1 MTPQILSAS
10 VTGTSNIFSIA
21 VNDSHVAPTATAIVT
36 AKTTSLTV
44 GSYAEVRLGYVGDQF
59 LALTGYVK
67 EIEYK
72 EPELVYTLTIPNVM
86 IRAVDYFIASS
97 SPTEPYSWQNIAAED
112 LVREVIALSGLTDF
126 ASDTSSFT
134 FAISVPVEVNLT
146 PAYDYARFIGNII
159 AYNLYA
165 DNDGVVQFR
174 DRRPY
179 PMGGDPSVYTVNNT
193 VLVEGTHE
201 LSDRDIRNK
210 VIVYGSGE
218 IHAEASASSPYLP
231 PGYFRTV
238 VVAAPG
244 VIDSQ
249 SMAQQ
254 AANFNLD
261 LLNRPTLRLNL
272 SIIGKTDL
280 FARQCVTVNIPEL
293 GISSEKWYIYSIE
306 HNWSK
311 AGYITNLELRF

>member
-1 MTPQILSAS
+1 MAVEVLDAS
-10 VTGTSNIFSIA
+10 VTGTSGIISIA
-21 VNDSHVAPTATAIVT
+21 VNDSHVAPTATAVII
-36 AKTTSLTV
+36 AKDTSLSV
-44 GSYAEVRLGYVGDQF
+44 GSYVEVRMGYVGDTF
-59 LALTGYVK
+59 LALTGYAK

-72 EPELVYTLTIPNVM
+72 EPELVYTITVPNVM

-97 SPTEPYSWQNIAAED
+97 SPTDPYTWQNISAED
-112 LVREVIALSGLTDF
+112 LVREVIALSGLTAF
-126 ASDTSSFT
+126 SSDASSFT

-159 AYNLYA
+159 AFNLYA
-165 DNDGVVQFR
+165 DNDGTVQFR

-179 PMGGDPSVYTVNNT
+179 PVPADASVTTINNAK
-193 VLVEGTHE
+193 LLEGSYE
-201 LSDRDIRNK
+201 ASDRDIRNK
-210 VIVYGSGE
+210 VIVYGSGD
-218 IHAEASASSPYLP
+218 ITAEASASSPYLP

-244 VIDSQ
+244 VIDTQ

-254 AANFNLD
+254 AADYNLD
-261 LLNRPTLRLNL
+261 LLNRLTQRLNL
-272 SIIGKTDL
+272 SIIGQTNL
-280 FARQCVTVNIPEL
+280 FARQCVTVNLPDL
-293 GISSEKWYIYSIE
+293 GISSSKWYIHSIE